1 MYALTF
7 TEQQLL
13 VIDRA
18 LQEMPFKVAA
28 PILGEINRQLANQ
41 EKNEEKAVPEKKEAN
56 SE

>member
-28 PILGEINRQLANQ
+28 PILGEINRQIADQ